1 MGLFSFGSKRDKI
14 RKLIEAERFDE
25 VISRAVK
32 DKKSLEAL
40 VDLLEDRMAGVR
52 GDALLLLSNVAEQNG
67 YIIKP
72 HLEKIVSR
80 SIQLTRDGNP
90 YVREN
95 AMLLSYE
102 LIRMFPED
110 VERLK
115 SDIVPILLE
124 ELQSGDKNGRAF
136 AMIALGELKVEEAA
150 PHMEELSGVEDKV
163 ILPFEGKKW
172 VPLGEIAR
180 EALERL
186 RRHD

>member
-25 VISRAVK
+25 VVSRAVK

-40 VDLLEDRMAGVR
+40 VELLEDRMPGVR
-52 GDALLLLSNVAEQNG
+52 GDALLLLSNVARQNG
-67 YIIKP
+67 YILKP
-72 HLEKIVSR
+72 HMEKIISR

-115 SDIVPILLE
+115 SDIVRTLIE
-124 ELQSGDKNGRAF
+124 ELQGGDKNGKAF
-136 AMIALGELKVEEAA
+136 AMIVLGELKVKDAA
-150 PHMEELSGVEDKV
+150 PYVEELSGVEDKV

-172 VPLGEIAR
+172 VPLGEIAK
-180 EALERL
+180 ETLERL
-186 RRHD
+186 R